1 MTVEG
6 VGLAGS
12 RTKETPQRLPFRRP
26 AGLWHRLVRAA
37 RFRLVVPIMRSRH
50 SPEHTARGVMVGMI
64 CACLPSPIGQM
75 GIALAVWVVARRV
88 FKWDFSLIQ
97 GVAWT
102 WTTNVFTA
110 APVYY
115 VFFLTGQ
122 ILLGRWDDL
131 GGYDTFLQTFTTTM
145 AAETGFIDAL
155 LAVGKLVVLE
165 WGFAMWVGSIP
176 WAALFGWLGY
186 RISLRF
192 VIAYRLAR
200 AKRLAKRLAGRQ
212 PAV

>member
-1 MTVEG
+1 MV
-6 VGLAGS
+6 S
-12 RTKETPQRLPFRRP
+12 KRRKEPTRRLEFRRP
-26 AGLWHRLVRAA
+26 AGLWHRLQRAV
-37 RFRLVVPIMRSRH
+37 RFRLIVPIMRSRH
-50 SPEHTARGVMVGMI
+50 SPEHTARGVMVGLI
-64 CACLPSPIGQM
+64 CACLPSPVGQM
-75 GIALAVWVVARRV
+75 GLAFLAWILARRV
-88 FKWDFSLIQ
+88 FNWDFSLIQ

-131 GGYDTFLQTFTTTM
+131 SGYGTFVQAFTATISSEAGFF
-145 AAETGFIDAL
+145 AALVAL
-155 LAVGKLVVLE
+155 GKLVVLE
-165 WGFAMWVGSIP
+165 WGVAMWVGSIP
-176 WAALFGWLGY
+176 WAAFFGWLGY

-200 AKRLAKRLAGRQ
+200 ARRLERRLAGQRQ
-212 PAV
+212 PAA